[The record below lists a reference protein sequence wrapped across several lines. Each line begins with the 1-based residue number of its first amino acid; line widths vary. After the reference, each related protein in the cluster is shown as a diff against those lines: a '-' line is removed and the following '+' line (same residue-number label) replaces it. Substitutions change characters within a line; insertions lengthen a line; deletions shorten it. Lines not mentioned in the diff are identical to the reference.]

1 MSSIHTSGA
10 RKVIRIEFNKLT
22 TADKIELLQQLATDT
37 PNKYNAQD
45 SYIAISGTY
54 LMNMVSNYEELTDEH
69 TREEK
74 IEYLEKYI
82 HEWLKDQIPAL

>member
-1 MSSIHTSGA
+1 MEISKI
-10 RKVIRIEFNKLT
+10 IRIEFNKLT
-22 TADKIELLQQLATDT
+22 TADKIELLQQLAADT

-54 LMNMVSNYEELTDEH
+54 LMNIVSNYERLEDEH
-69 TREEK
+69 TREEE

-82 HEWLKDQIPAL
+82 DEWLTDQILVL